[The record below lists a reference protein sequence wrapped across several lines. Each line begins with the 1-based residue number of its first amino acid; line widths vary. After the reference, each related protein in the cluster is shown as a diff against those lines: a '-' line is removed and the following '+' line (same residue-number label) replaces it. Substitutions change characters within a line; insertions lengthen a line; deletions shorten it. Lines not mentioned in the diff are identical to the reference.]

1 MSTLGTMRTRLGL
14 AALLFLFPVAA
25 CGDGETSGN
34 GEDPAPSELTGVI
47 TEVESSGLT
56 EVESFTL
63 SSEGE
68 TYEIFLADDID
79 LGFPPAHLNEHK
91 TTGDPVLVKLEEH
104 GDRLFALSIE
114 DAPAAP

>member
-1 MSTLGTMRTRLGL
+1 MKKLTM
-14 AALLFLFPVAA
+14 ALLLASVLGIA
-25 CGDGETSGN
+25 CGGN
-34 GEDPAPSELTGVI
+34 GAETPEPKPSEAPSTLTGVI

-63 SSEGE
+63 SVEGE

-91 TTGDPVLVKLEEH
+91 TTGDPVKVDLE
-104 GDRLFALSIE
+104 DRSGQLYATSID
-114 DAPAAP
+114 DA